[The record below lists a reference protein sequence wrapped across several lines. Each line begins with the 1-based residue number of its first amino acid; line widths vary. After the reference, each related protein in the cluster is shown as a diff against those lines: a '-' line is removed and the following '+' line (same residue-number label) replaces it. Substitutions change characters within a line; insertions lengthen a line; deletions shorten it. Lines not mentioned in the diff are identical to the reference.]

1 MLLKSRTEDNWM
13 MYGKGSKPDTRW
25 SALLVLAMAGALLA
39 SINFFLTPN
48 PYAAL
53 HSGGVAY
60 DALVRSESFAI
71 QSNLMTMFAL
81 AVAYIYTFRN
91 NTVIPLAPLLFVVFI
106 LASGLASG
114 VIASRPVT
122 YFYDAI
128 SFIVVAALARHDARG
143 TVSDER
149 LKVLFRLSVMTLLV
163 AATLAL
169 LRPNIWGFLPFE
181 FSRDSRG
188 EATLAAMTGALLL
201 IPPLA
206 LSLRSIPS
214 SERAAAYIFTVVV
227 VASTATRSLMM
238 ITLLPLI
245 FFVAFHQ
252 KGLARFFLTF
262 FTITAVAVAAWM
274 AKDILILSSRHQS
287 VVEATLT
294 GRLDLWTYYWN
305 AFWDAPILGN
315 GSFLLERAWNYFGNA
330 KSEIGLLKTAAEQG
344 VIAAGLQLTAVLLA
358 CRSALL
364 ALRNQSSSGI
374 EIFTGLLV
382 LSMTPIFVLQD
393 HARVLTVVDAF
404 FWYSVF
410 FQMFRSVRRTR
421 LAISFRLGKPLIA
434 RSNNS
439 GLSPL

>member
-1 MLLKSRTEDNWM
+1 
-13 MYGKGSKPDTRW
+13 MYGKGPKPVTRW
-25 SALLVLAMAGALLA
+25 SALLVLAMAGAFLA

-81 AVAYIYTFRN
+81 AVAYLYTCKSNAF
-91 NTVIPLAPLLFVVFI
+91 VPLAPLLFVVVI
-106 LASGLASG
+106 VVSGLASG
-114 VIASRPVT
+114 VIVTRPVT

-128 SFIVVAALARHDARG
+128 SFVLVAALARHDVRC

-149 LKVLFRLSVMTLLV
+149 LKVLFRLSVVTVL
-163 AATLAL
+163 AAVTLAR

-206 LSLRSIPS
+206 LSLRSIS
-214 SERAAAYIFTVVV
+214 SSARAAAYVLTVVV
-227 VASTATRSLMM
+227 VASTATRSVMLM
-238 ITLLPLI
+238 TLLPFI
-245 FFVAFHQ
+245 FFVAFRQ
-252 KGLARFFLTF
+252 KGLSRLFLTF
-262 FTITAVAVAAWM
+262 FTVAAVAIAAWM
-274 AKDILILSSRHQS
+274 AKDILILSSKNQT

-315 GSFLLERAWNYFGNA
+315 GSFMLERAWNYDGIA

-344 VIAAGLQLTAVLLA
+344 GIAAGLQLTAVLVA

-364 ALRNQSSSGI
+364 AIRNQSSSGV
-374 EIFTGLLV
+374 EVFTGLLV
-382 LSMTPIFVLQD
+382 LSMTPNFILQD
-393 HARVLTVVDAF
+393 HARVLLVVDAF

-410 FQMFRSVRRTR
+410 FQMFRSVRRTG
-421 LAISFRLGKPLIA
+421 LAISFRTGRPAAARAKNPGLTPLKP
-434 RSNNS
+434 SC
-439 GLSPL
+439 GMDFK

>member
-1 MLLKSRTEDNWM
+1 
-13 MYGKGSKPDTRW
+13 MYAKVSKPVTRW
-25 SALLVLAMAGALLA
+25 PALLVLAFAGALLA

-60 DALVRSESFAI
+60 DVLVRSESFAI
-71 QSNLMTMFAL
+71 QSNIMTMFAL

-91 NTVIPLAPLLFVVFI
+91 NAVIPLAPLFFVVFI

-122 YFYDAI
+122 YIYDTI
-128 SFIVVAALARHDARG
+128 SFVVVAALARHDARG

-149 LKVLFRLSVMTLLV
+149 LKVLFRLSVMTLLIAV
-163 AATLAL
+163 TLAL

-188 EATLAAMTGALLL
+188 EATLAAMTGTLLL

-206 LSLRSIPS
+206 LSLRSISS
-214 SERAAAYIFTVVV
+214 SERAAAYIFTVVI
-227 VASTATRSLMM
+227 VASTATRSLMIM
-238 ITLLPLI
+238 MLLPLI
-245 FFVAFHQ
+245 FFVAFRH
-252 KGLARFFLTF
+252 KGLNRLFLTF
-262 FTITAVAVAAWM
+262 FTINAVAVAAWM
-274 AKDILILSSRHQS
+274 AKDNLILSSRHQT
-287 VVEATLT
+287 VVEASLT
-294 GRLDLWTYYWN
+294 GRLDLWTYYWDS
-305 AFWDAPILGN
+305 FWNAPILGN
-315 GSFLLERAWNYFGNA
+315 GSFLLERAWNYYGNA

-344 VIAAGLQLTAVLLA
+344 GIAAGLQLTAVLLA

-374 EIFTGLLV
+374 EVFTGLLV
-382 LSMTPIFVLQD
+382 LSMTPNFVLQG
-393 HARVLTVVDAF
+393 HARVLLVADAF

-421 LAISFRLGKPLIA
+421 LAISFGVGKPLID
-434 RSNNS
+434 RVNKP
-439 GLSPL
+439 GLTPL